1 MGKTLKYVSEFTFP
15 SSNSKPMAT
24 GYAKGGIKKAD
35 GGHVGNGSE
44 MRGNLTD
51 SEMRAAMRDG
61 LGHKKSGNLT
71 DNEMRSL
78 AHENARR
85 RMGAHPTDAE
95 MRALTRESPGYKNG
109 GMATRKQYPINRQK
123 PMIPAPGS
131 GMVYSRKENTAK
143 TLLPDGKGAPMPHAR
158 GTVNMA
164 KGGMAKGG
172 MNCGMA
178 KGGKVPMEKWEASK
192 EDLQQDKKLA
202 AKHGMSLETWEK
214 SSMDKKHDTQQS
226 MKGLAK
232 GGMAKV
238 GKVMGEF
245 KSGELHSGSKSGPVV
260 KSRKQAV
267 AIGISEARKAMK
279 K

>member
-35 GGHVGNGSE
+35 GGHVGNSSE

-71 DNEMRSL
+71 DSEMRSL

-109 GMATRKQYPINRQK
+109 GMATRKQYPIDRQK

-131 GMVYSRKENTAK
+131 GMVYSKKENTAK

-164 KGGMAKGG
+164 KGGMAK
-172 MNCGMA
+172 
-178 KGGKVPMEKWEASK
+178 
-192 EDLQQDKKLA
+192 
-202 AKHGMSLETWEK
+202 
-214 SSMDKKHDTQQS
+214 
-226 MKGLAK
+226 
-232 GGMAKV
+232 V

-245 KSGELHSGSKSGPVV
+245 KAGELHSGSKSGPVV

-267 AIGISEARKAMK
+267 AIGMSEARKAMK